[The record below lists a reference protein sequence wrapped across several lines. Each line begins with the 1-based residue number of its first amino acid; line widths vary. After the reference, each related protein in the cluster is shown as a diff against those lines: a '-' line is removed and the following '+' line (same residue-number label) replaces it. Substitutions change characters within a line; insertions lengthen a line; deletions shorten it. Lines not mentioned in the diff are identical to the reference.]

1 MSINYDHVEYD
12 PETDTYYGV
21 ELNYDAYNNMPTPE
35 EYYDSEE
42 VVSVATYINSL
53 EDDMSSIPF

>member
-1 MSINYDHVEYD
+1 MYDHVAYD

-21 ELNYDAYNNMPTPE
+21 ELDYDAYLNMPTPE
-35 EYYDSEE
+35 EYYDSEDE
-42 VVSVATYINSL
+42 DEISD